1 MSEVEVKSYRYL
13 RTAIVGLLVS
23 LGAAV
28 FYQSLVQQSFLA
40 SVSAYYYT
48 PAQAIF
54 VGALI
59 GLGACMIALR
69 GTHEV
74 EEVFLNLGGMLA
86 TVVAIVPTSR
96 GVDFKSA
103 VRACEQGDSPLLTD
117 QASGN
122 VDCPTVRALAD
133 AAEANIENNMVALL
147 VVGLLAL
154 LAAVFFALRDGKGRS
169 AAFWWGFVAALVV
182 YAAGAAFFWLARDGF
197 IGTAHYIA
205 AVGLLLCIVTV
216 ATANALRR
224 EHRTSGGPTRQTF
237 DTLARSRDRYAW
249 IARIM
254 LLVAAVGVVLWLV
267 DAITLFWLEISV
279 ALLFAVFWLVQTL
292 ELSQEPEL
300 SAVEATRTEA
310 PTA

>member
-1 MSEVEVKSYRYL
+1 MSEIEAKSYRYL

-59 GLGACMIALR
+59 GFGACMIALR
-69 GTHEV
+69 GTHEI

-96 GVDFKSA
+96 GADFRSA

-117 QASGN
+117 QASGRL
-122 VDCPTVRALAD
+122 DCPTVRGLAD
-133 AAEANIENNMVALL
+133 AAEANVENNMVALL

-154 LAAVFFALRDGKGRS
+154 LAAVFFALRDGRAGA
-169 AAFWWGFVAALVV
+169 AAFWWGFLAALLV
-182 YAAGAAFFWLARDGF
+182 YAAAAAFFWLDRDGF
-197 IGTAHYIA
+197 IATAHYIA

-224 EHRTSGGPTRQTF
+224 EHRTGGGRTRAAF

-249 IARIM
+249 IARTM
-254 LLVAAVGVVLWLV
+254 VVVAVVGVGLWLAG
-267 DAITLFWLEISV
+267 AITLFWLEISV

-300 SAVEATRTEA
+300 PAAA
-310 PTA
+310 Q